1 VSISKPHFSGTLSGY
16 SSFLSLTPPP
26 FVHDYFELKFHF
38 LTDDSNQVALLL
50 FMGQQQAPDASADDA
65 DDKDFMAVS
74 FIRGHVALTWDLGSG
89 DVYSSLRDQVPKL
102 LIWRNSSIDAD
113 VTLNDPQSSGGG
125 KASNN

>member
-113 VTLNDPQSSGGG
+113 VNLNDPQSSGGG